1 MKARWRGSERARETA
16 RAASWETHLTAAGAL
31 QHGALNDQE
40 ARAARVRGGGGG
52 GGEEERPSARP
63 APDPAP
69 VRLPTR
75 PPPGAAAVRGRG
87 GGGEDALC
95 GRARRRQSTR
105 AGRAH
110 LPCPPPLPIPGA
122 RRAALLTSA
131 GGWRCGVRRAAGALA
146 LCARPL
152 PRPGCGARARSLSL
166 HFFLPSLPA
175 SLSFSL
181 SLSPTPFP
189 SPPQAHGCPRL
200 SRALALS
207 PVGSTERCEP
217 WEAATPPPAKDLP
230 PGPARPL
237 AQPCPARGGRRRR
250 RGRTDG

>member
-1 MKARWRGSERARETA
+1 MTGNAGFLRTTVSSRYLRPLDLGCYGRSNRRATMKARWRGSERARETA

-40 ARAARVRGGGGG
+40 ARAARVRG

-181 SLSPTPFP
+181 SLSLPLPFP
-189 SPPQAHGCPRL
+189 FPLPLKLTAARGS
-200 SRALALS
+200 LALS
-207 PVGSTERCEP
+207 LSLR
-217 WEAATPPPAKDLP
+217 
-230 PGPARPL
+230 
-237 AQPCPARGGRRRR
+237 
-250 RGRTDG
+250 